1 MYSGQYQK
9 PVRKR
14 KTRKKPGILIVSLVL
29 LLAVVVGGSV
39 AFLQDTTNQVENTFT
54 PAKVEIDPT
63 ESTESLDEEGYT
75 EYTKSQ
81 ISFSNPKDDDA
92 VPVYI
97 RATLVVYWSDMINGE
112 EQVIPKPAGA
122 TITGGTVLG
131 TDWFQVGDIYYYG
144 NQVGP
149 GASTSV
155 MLDTIT
161 VTIPDGSTAK
171 CYIDVRAEA
180 IQATPTTAVE
190 EAWQDINV
198 SGSTLEKAG

>member
-1 MYSGQYQK
+1 MYSGQYHK

-63 ESTESLDEEGYT
+63 EATT
-75 EYTKSQ
+75 PTTKSDIKFQ
-81 ISFSNPKDDDA
+81 NTGD

-97 RATLVVYWSDMINGE
+97 RATLVIYWKDSEGNFVAPPSGGSVKVGDVDVHDAQPLNGWS
-112 EQVIPKPAGA
+112 K
-122 TITGGTVLG
+122 
-131 TDWFQVGDIYYYG
+131 VGDIYYYDSPVPAG
-144 NQVGP
+144 EWTGE
-149 GASTSV
+149 

-161 VTIPDGSTAK
+161 VTTPTGYT

-180 IQATPTTAVE
+180 IQADGMDATSAQD
-190 EAWQDINV
+190 AWAKAKESSS
-198 SGSTLEKAG
+198 SGS